1 MPSSNSKMFLKSN
14 SATTKYELSKKGLK
28 DVNKQNNEALE
39 KIGENI
45 NDCIKNSFKSV
56 SDEIAKS
63 IKAVLESSN
72 IKDNKI
78 QSESKQN
85 EENNDNLSISQT
97 VDKLITRIIDL
108 EQANKKSKETVNQLN
123 IALVEHL
130 KKCNDKIET
139 SNKKIVTYNPALLID
154 SMGNPSANDENNK
167 QPLDYANVVAAK
179 SIKPPRPS
187 LSIST
192 EEKINEALITEPIM
206 EEIEINTESITAREK
221 NERIQILFNE
231 AKNIIGFSPIK
242 PDEIENLIKIMDKKK
257 AFNNEDNYQ
266 TKKSITIKSMI
277 KSWSKKHLKMT
288 EEEWN
293 EINVTEI
300 KQVSLSS
307 NIIFIKCSSSDEISK
322 ITSKA
327 KNLPSD
333 NLADSPR
340 LVTFV
345 HKQSQSR
352 YKAFH
357 KVAKHIRSTSN
368 HPVKTNIRY
377 GKTDF
382 LLRVQPKS
390 SNQPWGK
397 IAPIIINHQLPD
409 FNVGIIKRSDE
420 SINYLEDID
429 ENLRQINK
437 RKASNSDNAD
447 NLQGPKSTKESVN
460 RSKIPKFLSSTQ
472 DFLPTSNMYSVL
484 DKDLE
489 LSTSLSS
496 VESEDQITS
505 KSHDNLENIK
515 KMEEI
520 NVKSHDNE

>member
-1 MPSSNSKMFLKSN
+1 MPSSNSKIFMKPN

-266 TKKSITIKSMI
+266 TKKIYNNKIYDKVLV
-277 KSWSKKHLKMT
+277 KK
-288 EEEWN
+288 
-293 EINVTEI
+293 
-300 KQVSLSS
+300 
-307 NIIFIKCSSSDEISK
+307 
-322 ITSKA
+322 TS
-327 KNLPSD
+327 
-333 NLADSPR
+333 
-340 LVTFV
+340 
-345 HKQSQSR
+345 
-352 YKAFH
+352 
-357 KVAKHIRSTSN
+357 
-368 HPVKTNIRY
+368 
-377 GKTDF
+377 
-382 LLRVQPKS
+382 
-390 SNQPWGK
+390 
-397 IAPIIINHQLPD
+397 
-409 FNVGIIKRSDE
+409 
-420 SINYLEDID
+420 
-429 ENLRQINK
+429 
-437 RKASNSDNAD
+437 
-447 NLQGPKSTKESVN
+447 
-460 RSKIPKFLSSTQ
+460 
-472 DFLPTSNMYSVL
+472 
-484 DKDLE
+484 
-489 LSTSLSS
+489 
-496 VESEDQITS
+496 
-505 KSHDNLENIK
+505 
-515 KMEEI
+515 
-520 NVKSHDNE
+520 